1 MRFAGIEGA
10 RAAVGKTA
18 AAEEADNKAHNKAP
32 RIIEGKVRAAFSLL
46 NVSLGE
52 RA

>member
-1 MRFAGIEGA
+1 
-10 RAAVGKTA
+10 VGKTA